1 MFHFTATA
9 KYIWKMW
16 EKNKCCWLW
25 VISTSHQIPGA
36 LCFFV
41 LFKTNEQ
48 LNFLTNCVL
57 VLVLFKS
64 TNLLLQLISHY
75 CWSGV
80 SVLVEKQRKQGD
92 VSQDSGII
100 PLWAHRF
107 PPTQANT
114 QDAPLREEAGAY
126 AGALCHRGALA
137 FSTAPNT
144 QLIALLPPLHPGQPF
159 PTNGQP
165 STPQERSLPAWL
177 TANSLL
183 VHFSPAAQTPL
194 FNNNNNK
201 KKKKQPSDILQ

>member
-16 EKNKCCWLW
+16 EKNKCCWLR

-48 LNFLTNCVL
+48 LHFLTNRVL

-107 PPTQANT
+107 RPTQANT
-114 QDAPLREEAGAY
+114 QDAPLREAAGAY

-137 FSTAPNT
+137 FSAAPNT
-144 QLIALLPPLHPGQPF
+144 RLIALLPPLQPGQPF
-159 PTNGQP
+159 STNEQAAIRATGTQP
-165 STPQERSLPAWL
+165 SCL
-177 TANSLL
+177 TDSMF
-183 VHFSPAAQTPL
+183 HFSPAAQTPL
-194 FNNNNNK
+194 FNNNN
-201 KKKKQPSDILQ
+201 